1 MGVFWVFFFWL
12 WVCCFFGL
20 FFFSSGGFG
29 VWVFLSVVFILL
41 IGLFGLFFLTPYIFR
56 IPAFADSTFVS
67 YGELSVLFF
76 NPPFI
81 VFGKNRTKNI
91 LTTVRDLENYLLLI
105 FPLQFILVTESQ
117 FCNLRLVPVMC
128 GGI

>member
-1 MGVFWVFFFWL
+1 M
-12 WVCCFFGL
+12 
-20 FFFSSGGFG
+20 
-29 VWVFLSVVFILL
+29 WVFLAVVFILL
-41 IGLFGLFFLTPYIFR
+41 IGLFELFFLTPYIFR

-76 NPPFI
+76 NPPSI

-105 FPLQFILVTESQ
+105 FPLHISNRESIL
-117 FCNLRLVPVMC
+117 
-128 GGI
+128 